1 VQITEEEAFDFT
13 KQVLGNIQLRTVE
26 ELVFRQSWSGKSY
39 GEIANA
45 SDYDY
50 GYIRDVG
57 AHLWQLLS
65 TSLGESVKKKNLKA
79 VLSQKYQQW
88 QNSNQTVFKKRQD
101 WGESIDVSTFY
112 GRTTELNTLTS
123 WIIKDRCRLVAVL
136 GMGGMGKTSLV
147 TKFARQQQAAFHCLV
162 WRSLL
167 SAPAL
172 PDLLTDLLQSLSPQW
187 IDRPIPN
194 IPAQI
199 SELLNL
205 LEQQRCLVI
214 LDNVESIFQQG
225 TTVGKYLSGYEQY
238 QDLLKK
244 LAEVS
249 HQSCVILTSREQPQ
263 EIALG
268 IGSITSVRVLPLP
281 GVSLPEGQA
290 IFADQGF
297 TAIDD
302 QDITTILKHYGGNP
316 LALKIVA
323 AGIQEIL
330 GGDVQSLLPH
340 LPTSLLQFT
349 DINDVLNRQLQRI
362 SPSEQIAMYWLM
374 INRTPVP
381 LDTLAADIYPGTL
394 TQLPQLLLTLQALK
408 RRSLVEYA
416 ESGWYLQPVVIEFIT
431 AHLIAKVTDEIITA
445 QPYIL
450 CHTAL
455 IKSQSPN
462 YIRQTQIR
470 LVIQPILQLLSQQLG
485 ISSELSIQA
494 IRSLLQQLQ
503 QSSQP
508 FPAYAPGNLLNL
520 LKNLAAD
527 WQYLDCSQLP
537 IWQADFVGSNLQNT
551 DFSQATFQD
560 CLFMQPFSAVLN
572 VIFSPDGQL
581 LATSN
586 ANGEIQI
593 WQLQDNQCLQTLI
606 GHHNW
611 VRGIS
616 FSPNGQLL
624 VSTSDDLTIKIWDIQ
639 TGTAQKTI
647 NSDSFPLYASFS
659 PTGHQL
665 ATTHV
670 DGYIKIWDVAT
681 WELCHEFL
689 AHQGWA
695 CRVHFS
701 SDGQQLVSSGADNL
715 VKLWDLHQYQ
725 CLREMSG
732 HQAWVFAVMFSPDN
746 HRILSAGF
754 DRTIRVWDKA
764 TGDCQHVLTGHTDWV
779 WSAVFSPDGQQIAST
794 GNDQSIRLWDS
805 HSGVCQQV
813 IAGHTHRVW
822 SVAYHPTGDL
832 LATGSDDQ
840 TIRLWNAT
848 DGKCLQV
855 IQGWLNWVLAID
867 LPADGK
873 KLISGHN
880 DGIARVWDIASKKCT
895 QELIGHVQPV
905 QAIACHPTLPIVV
918 SGSDDKTIKVWQLTD
933 QSAVCVCTMS
943 GHIDSILALDFSP
956 DGQLL
961 ASASGD
967 KTIRLW
973 HPQQNE
979 CLACLTGHQDKVLDL
994 EFSSCGQYLATVSE
1008 DQTAKIWDVPT
1019 EQCIYDFTGHTDRV
1033 LAVAFHPDGQQVA
1046 SAGQDHQIKI
1056 WNFHTNEIV
1065 LSIDYLGGWVLALA
1079 YSPCGRWLVNGGND
1093 HKVCVWDATT
1103 GECLHSITK
1112 HTDWVWDIA
1121 IHPIDGSIISAGAD
1135 EMIYFWKEQ
1144 TREFQT
1150 SLRVNRPYEN
1160 MNITAVQGLT
1170 IAQKNNLKK
1179 LGAVEIFTT
1188 ADQEDSKLLPINFR
1202 KNKGRFAN

>member
-1 VQITEEEAFDFT
+1 MQITEEEALDFA
-13 KQVLGNIQLRTVE
+13 KQVLGNPQLKTVE
-26 ELVFRQSWSGKSY
+26 ELVLRQSWSGRSY
-39 GEIANA
+39 GEIANT

-57 AHLWQLLS
+57 ANLWQLLS
-65 TSLGESVKKKNLKA
+65 KSLGEPVKKKTLKA
-79 VLSQKYQQW
+79 VLSRKYQQW
-88 QNSNQTVFKKRQD
+88 QNSNRTIFKKHQD
-101 WGESIDVSTFY
+101 WGEAIDVSNFY
-112 GRTTELNTLTS
+112 GRTTELNTLID
-123 WIIKDRCRLVAVL
+123 WIMKDCCRLVAVL

-147 TKFARQQQAAFHCLV
+147 TKFARQQQAAFDGLV

-167 SAPAL
+167 SAPTL
-172 PDLLTDLLQSLSPQW
+172 PDLLADLLQSLSPQ
-187 IDRPIPN
+187 PIRD

-199 SELLNL
+199 SELLHL

-214 LDNVESIFQQG
+214 LDNVDSIFQQG
-225 TTVGKYLSGYEQY
+225 TAVGKYLSGYEQY
-238 QDLLKK
+238 QDLFKK

-249 HQSCVILTSREQPQ
+249 HQSCIIITSREQPQ

-268 IGSITSVRVLPLP
+268 IGSITPVRAMPLL
-281 GVSLPEGQA
+281 GISLLEGQA

-323 AGIQEIL
+323 AGIQEML
-330 GGDVQSLLPH
+330 GGDLRSLLPH
-340 LPTSLLQFT
+340 LATSLLQFT
-349 DINDVLNRQLQRI
+349 DINDVLSRQLQRI
-362 SPSEQIAMYWLM
+362 SPSEQIVMYWLVV
-374 INRTPVP
+374 NRTPVS

-394 TQLPQLLLTLQALK
+394 TQMPQLLVTLQALK
-408 RRSLVEYA
+408 RRSLIEYST
-416 ESGWYLQPVVIEFIT
+416 SGWYLQPVVMEFIT

-455 IKSQSPN
+455 LKSQSPN

-470 LVIQPILQLLSQQLG
+470 LVLQPILHLLSQQLS
-485 ISSELSIQA
+485 ISSESSIQA
-494 IRSLLQQLQ
+494 IRSLLHQLQ

-520 LKNLAAD
+520 LKHLAAD

-537 IWQADFVGSNLQNT
+537 IWQADFVSSTLQNT

-593 WQLQDNQCLQTLI
+593 WQLQDSQCLQTLI

-639 TGTAQKTI
+639 TGTVQKTI
-647 NSDSFPLYASFS
+647 HSDSFPLYASFS
-659 PTGHQL
+659 PTGNKL
-665 ATTHV
+665 ATTHA

-681 WELCHEFL
+681 WKLQHEFS

-701 SDGQQLVSSGADNL
+701 PDGQQLVSSGADNI
-715 VKLWDLHQYQ
+715 VRLWDLAQYH
-725 CLREMSG
+725 CLREMIG
-732 HQAWVFAVMFSPDN
+732 HQAWVFAVTFSPDSQK
-746 HRILSAGF
+746 ILSAAL
-754 DRTIRVWDKA
+754 DHTVRIWDQQ
-764 TGDCQHVLTGHTDWV
+764 TGECQHVLAGHTDWV

-794 GNDQSIRLWDS
+794 GNDQTIRLWDS
-805 HSGVCQQV
+805 HSGICQEV
-813 IAGHTHRVW
+813 ISGHTQRVW
-822 SVAYHPTGDL
+822 SIAYHPAGDR

-840 TIRLWNAT
+840 TIRLWNTA

-855 IQGWLNWVLAID
+855 IQGWLNWVLSID
-867 LPADGK
+867 MSADAK
-873 KLISGHN
+873 QLVSGHN
-880 DGIARVWDIASKKCT
+880 DGIVRVWNMASKKCV
-895 QELIGHVQPV
+895 QELIGHIQPV
-905 QAIACHPTLPIVV
+905 RAIACHPILPIVA
-918 SGSDDKTIKVWQLTD
+918 SGSDDKSIKVWQLAD
-933 QSAVCVCTMS
+933 QSAVCVYTIS
-943 GHIDSILALDFSP
+943 GHTDSILAVDFSP

-967 KTIRLW
+967 KTIRFW
-973 HPQQNE
+973 HSERNE

-1008 DQTAKIWDVPT
+1008 DQTAKIWNVKT
-1019 EQCIYDFTGHTDRV
+1019 EQCIYSFTGHTDRV
-1033 LAVAFHPDGQQVA
+1033 IAVAFHPDGQQVA

-1065 LSIDYLGGWVLALA
+1065 LSIDYPGGWVLALT
-1079 YSPCGRWLVNGGND
+1079 YSLCGRWLVNGGTD
-1093 HKVCVWDATT
+1093 HQVCVWDAVT
-1103 GECLHSITK
+1103 GECLHSIAK

-1121 IHPIDGSIISAGAD
+1121 IHPIDGSIVSAGAD
-1135 EMIYFWKEQ
+1135 EMIYFWEGQ
-1144 TREFQT
+1144 TGEFQ
-1150 SLRVNRPYEN
+1150 SALRVARPYEN

-1170 IAQKNNLKK
+1170 LAQKDNLKK
-1179 LGAVEIFTT
+1179 LGAVEILTT
-1188 ADQEDSKLLPINFR
+1188 SNQEDQKLLPINFR
-1202 KNKGRFAN
+1202 KNKGRLAN

>member
-1 VQITEEEAFDFT
+1 MQITEEEAFDFT
-13 KQVLGNIQLRTVE
+13 KRVLGNPQLRSVE
-26 ELVFRQSWSGKSY
+26 ELVLRQSWSGRSY
-39 GEIANA
+39 AQIAN
-45 SDYDY
+45 SHDYDY
-50 GYIRDVG
+50 GYIKDVG
-57 AHLWQLLS
+57 SQLWQILS
-65 TSLGESVKKKNLKA
+65 KSLGEPVKKKTLKA
-79 VLSQKYQQW
+79 VLSQQYQQW
-88 QNSNQTVFKKRQD
+88 QDSHQTVFRKRQH
-101 WGESIDVSTFY
+101 WGDEIDVSTFY
-112 GRTTELNTLTS
+112 GRTTELKTLTN
-123 WIIKDRCRLVAVL
+123 WVMKDRCRMVAVL

-147 TKFARQQQAAFHCLV
+147 AKFARQQQAAFDCLV

-172 PDLLTDLLQSLSPQW
+172 PDLLTDLLQSLSPQP
-187 IDRPIPN
+187 IDRSLSDIS
-194 IPAQI
+194 AQI

-205 LEQQRCLVI
+205 LQQQRCLVI
-214 LDNVESIFQQG
+214 LDNMESIFEQG
-225 TTVGKYLSGYEQY
+225 TAVGTYLAGYEKY
-238 QDLLKK
+238 QDFLKK
-244 LAEVS
+244 LAEVG
-249 HQSCVILTSREQPQ
+249 HQSCIIITSREQPQ
-263 EIALG
+263 EVALG
-268 IGSITSVRVLPLP
+268 IGAITAVRALPLP
-281 GVSLPEGQA
+281 GISLPEGQA

-297 TAIDD
+297 TAADD
-302 QDITTILKHYGGNP
+302 QDITTILRHYGGNP

-323 AGIQEIL
+323 AGIQEML
-330 GGDVQSLLPH
+330 GGNLRALLPH

-349 DINDVLNRQLQRI
+349 DINDILSRQLQRI
-362 SPSEQIAMYWLM
+362 SPSEQIVMYWLM
-374 INRTPVP
+374 INRTPVS

-408 RRSLVEYA
+408 RRSLVEYTDQ
-416 ESGWYLQPVVIEFIT
+416 GWYLQPVVMEFIT
-431 AHLIAKVTDEIITA
+431 AHFIAKVTDEIITA

-455 IKSQSPN
+455 LKSQSPN

-470 LVIQPILQLLSQQLG
+470 LVLQPILELLSQQLG

-503 QSSQP
+503 QASQP

-520 LKNLAAD
+520 LKHLAAD

-537 IWQADFVGSNLQNT
+537 IWQADFVGSTLQNT

-560 CLFMQPFSAVLN
+560 CLFIQPFSAVLN

-593 WQLQDNQCLQTLI
+593 WQLQDGQCLQTLI

-616 FSPNGQLL
+616 FSPNGLLL
-624 VSTSDDLTIKIWDIQ
+624 VSTSDDLTIKIWDVQ
-639 TGTAQKTI
+639 TGTTQKTI
-647 NSDSFPLYASFS
+647 HSDSFPLYASFN
-659 PTGHQL
+659 PTGDQL

-670 DGYIKIWDVAT
+670 DGHIKIWDVAT
-681 WELCHEFL
+681 WELRHKFL

-701 SDGQQLVSSGADNL
+701 PDGQRLVSSGADHL
-715 VKLWDLHQYQ
+715 VKLWDLKNYQ

-732 HQAWVFAVMFSPDN
+732 HQGWVFAVMFSPDG
-746 HRILSAGF
+746 RSILSAGL
-754 DRTIRVWDKA
+754 DRTIRIWDKD
-764 TGDCQHVLTGHTDWV
+764 TGDCQNVLTGHTDWV
-779 WSAVFSPDGQQIAST
+779 WSAVFSLDGQQIAST
-794 GNDQSIRLWDS
+794 GNDQTIRLWDS

-822 SVAYHPTGDL
+822 SVAYHPAGDR

-840 TIRLWNAT
+840 TIRLWDAQ
-848 DGKCLQV
+848 DGKCIQV
-855 IQGWLNWVLAID
+855 IQGWLNWVLSID
-867 LPADGK
+867 LLADGQH
-873 KLISGHN
+873 LISGHH
-880 DGIARVWDIASKKCT
+880 DHVVRVWHIDSKKCI
-895 QELIGHVQPV
+895 QELIGHQQPV
-905 QAIACHPTLPIVV
+905 RAVTCHPTLPIVV
-918 SGSDDKTIKVWQLTD
+918 SGSDDKTIKVWQIND
-933 QSAVCVCTMS
+933 QSAVCACTMS
-943 GHIDSILALDFSP
+943 GHTDSILAVDFSP

-973 HPQQNE
+973 HPEQNE

-1008 DQTAKIWDVPT
+1008 DQTAKIWNIPT
-1019 EQCIYDFTGHTDRV
+1019 EQCIYNFTGHTDRV
-1033 LAVAFHPDGQQVA
+1033 LAVAFHPDGRQVA
-1046 SAGQDHQIKI
+1046 SAGQDQQIKV
-1056 WNFHTNEIV
+1056 WNFHTNEII
-1065 LSIDYLGGWVLALA
+1065 LSIDYPSGWVLALS

-1093 HKVCVWDATT
+1093 HQVCVWDAVT

-1112 HTDWVWDIA
+1112 HTDWVWDVA

-1150 SLRVNRPYEN
+1150 SLRVARPYEN

-1170 IAQKNNLKK
+1170 PAQKNNLKK
-1179 LGAVEIFTT
+1179 LGAVEIPITT
-1188 ADQEDSKLLPINFR
+1188 NQEDSKLLPINFR
-1202 KNKGRFAN
+1202 KNKERFAN